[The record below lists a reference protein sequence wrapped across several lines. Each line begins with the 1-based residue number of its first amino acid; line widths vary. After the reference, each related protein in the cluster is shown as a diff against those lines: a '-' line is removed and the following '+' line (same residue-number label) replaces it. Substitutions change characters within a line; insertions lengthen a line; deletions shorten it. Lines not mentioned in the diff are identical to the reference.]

1 MIKNA
6 YVDPLQES
14 MEIKMYN
21 EKYAA
26 VAPSKYAIGLECA
39 YMHAAQIEQNFNALM
54 EQVGIAELKYY
65 NETGYTVSQGYYIEA
80 EAKKGNIKDG
90 IKAAPGK
97 AKKIIDTIIEKAI
110 DLLKKIKTMLAAA
123 FKKVRDAILDLDVVN
138 QAFVAKYGA
147 QLKDSKAKEVKLN
160 TYAFPGLQ
168 ADSPGPDF
176 EAALN
181 KIKDNSNSEEA
192 MWTAISKFRSA
203 LLPGVNI
210 PAGNGD
216 EFMAAA
222 RNALYGEKAETS
234 QSVGAALIFIKN
246 GRKLV
251 SNLNKQYAKAD
262 KALDK
267 MIKDVESQKNK
278 NTNDAA
284 LESLVKAK
292 ISLYK
297 QASSDMQAFCN
308 LRSKALI
315 DRLRYSK
322 AICVKALQGK
332 KVGDENADKTKK
344 VKAAVGRIGESA
356 SIEDIFNLQFT

>member
-21 EKYAA
+21 ERYAA

-39 YMHAAQIEQNFNALM
+39 YMHAAQIEHNFNALM

-65 NETGYTVSQGYYIEA
+65 NETGYTISQGYYIEA
-80 EAKKGNIKDG
+80 EAKKGNVKDN

-97 AKKIIDTIIEKAI
+97 AKKIIDTIIDKAI
-110 DLLKKIKTMLAAA
+110 DLLKKIKNMLASA

-147 QLKDSKAKEVKLN
+147 QLKDSKGKEIKLN
-160 TYAFPGLQ
+160 TYSFPGLQ

-176 EAALN
+176 EAAIN
-181 KIKDNSNSEEA
+181 KIKDNSGSEEA
-192 MWTAISKFRSA
+192 IWTAISKFRSA

-222 RNALYGEKAETS
+222 RNALYGEKAETT

-267 MIKDVESQKNK
+267 MIKDVESQKNT
-278 NTNDAA
+278 NTDDTA
-284 LESLVKAK
+284 LENLIKGK
-292 ISLYK
+292 ITLYK

-332 KVGDENADKTKK
+332 KVGDDNADKTKK